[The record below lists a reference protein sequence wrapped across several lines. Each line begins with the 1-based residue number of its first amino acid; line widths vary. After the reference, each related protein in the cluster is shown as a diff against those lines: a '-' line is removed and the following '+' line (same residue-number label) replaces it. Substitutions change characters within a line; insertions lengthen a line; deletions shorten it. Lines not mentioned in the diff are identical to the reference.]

1 MTGVVPGEFP
11 FQNTDIQRL
20 DVFRIATPKMWLYK
34 FLFCLYLVC
43 NSIHYAA
50 VSGEPTPPDADYYI
64 GAVVEFPART
74 VNAAASTQQRLRQ
87 FGVLLESSAIRP
99 DIVVFPEDV
108 LNDHDTPIVVP
119 APSDDVITCNADDAH
134 YNYIISRMSCYARS
148 LGLYVL
154 INVVEVHN
162 CTQSQNVSDLVAN
175 CAIYNANVVF
185 DRHGVVISRY
195 RKYNLIGSEWLY
207 FNYTSQ
213 PEEEAIFRT
222 DFNVTFGHFTRMDLL
237 YARPAQTLVQRGIT
251 DFLHPSKWQ
260 SELPFLTAVQLHQSW
275 AFSNNVNL
283 LVAGTNDPS
292 RGRSGT
298 GIYAGRY
305 GVLIAT
311 MTSVEKQSKLHLSV
325 IPKHNVS
332 SEKVL
337 KIFKPRQRNLKAQLN
352 NNNQS
357 VLERF
362 TGVVVTRDNNIDLY
376 VTQPLVDATQTSGP
390 LQQQLCHNDL
400 CCNFHI
406 EMHANTLA
414 TASTVSYY
422 YRLAAFHDMGTFLNT
437 EPDELAVCAIFAC
450 TGDHLYTCGRIY
462 EEGVQVVPR
471 YIFDIIRISG
481 NFTRQRPSLLAPTS
495 VDNLL
500 MPLPVDEFE
509 WQLQAHSNFT
519 LANLTLLQPRSDL
532 LTFGIYGNY
541 FLNDTIYDH
550 HHQNDATTLSSTLLL
565 ILILLHLQVNL

>member
-1 MTGVVPGEFP
+1 
-11 FQNTDIQRL
+11 
-20 DVFRIATPKMWLYK
+20 MWLYK
-34 FLFCLYLVC
+34 FLLYLAC
-43 NSIHYAA
+43 NNIYYATA
-50 VSGEPTPPDADYYI
+50 SGEPTPPDADYYI

-74 VNAAASTQQRLRQ
+74 LTAAAGTEERLRQ
-87 FGVLLESSAIRP
+87 FGELLESAAIRP

-108 LNDHDTPIVVP
+108 LNDCYTPIVVP
-119 APSDDVITCNADDAH
+119 APSDDVIACNADEAH

-162 CTQSQNVSDLVAN
+162 CTQTQNLSDLVAN

-213 PEEEAIFRT
+213 PEQEAIFHT

-237 YARPAQTLVQRGIT
+237 YARPAQALVQRGIT

-275 AFSNNVNL
+275 SFGNNVNL

-292 RGRSGT
+292 NGRSGT
-298 GIYAGRY
+298 GIYAGKY

-325 IPKHNVS
+325 IPKHNAS
-332 SEKVL
+332 REKVL
-337 KIFKPRQRNLKAQLN
+337 KIFKLNQSNLKAQPN
-352 NNNQS
+352 NSSQS
-357 VLERF
+357 VLDRF
-362 TGVVVTRDNNIDLY
+362 TGVVLTRNNDIDLY
-376 VTQPLVDATQTSGP
+376 VTQPLVGGSNTCGP

-400 CCNFHI
+400 CCNFYI
-406 EMHANTLA
+406 EMHANPLA
-414 TASTVSYY
+414 NATTVSYY
-422 YRLAAFHDMGTFLNT
+422 YRLAAFRDMGTFLNT

-462 EEGVQVVPR
+462 EEGVPVVPR
-471 YIFDIIRISG
+471 YIFDTIRISG
-481 NFTRQRPSLLAPTS
+481 NFTRQRPCLLSPTS

-500 MPLPVDEFE
+500 MPLPVDEFQ

-541 FLNDTIYDH
+541 FLDDTMYDH
-550 HHQNDATTLSSTLLL
+550 HHKDGASTLSAAMLL
-565 ILILLHLQVNL
+565 IFLLWKLQFYL

>member
-532 LTFGIYGNY
+532 LTFERR
-541 FLNDTIYDH
+541 DH
-550 HHQNDATTLSSTLLL
+550 IEFDFVADFNFITLASQFIEYMVCVCSCW
-565 ILILLHLQVNL
+565 Q